1 VEQIKLSDHAL
12 QRVHY
17 FQNGCD
23 KDGMEITNIPH
34 LKFAFAYVVQAL
46 RPELGNGLEDYL
58 DAEVRPYIDQI
69 AGKFN
74 AEV

>member
-1 VEQIKLSDHAL
+1 MEQIKLSDHAL
-12 QRVHY
+12 QRVFY
-17 FQNGCD
+17 FQQGCD
-23 KDGMEITNIPH
+23 KDGLEISNLNH
-34 LKFAFAYVVQAL
+34 LKFAFAFVAQAVKAD
-46 RPELGNGLEDYL
+46 LGDEADSYL